1 MYMYIHIYIY
11 MYIHIYIHTCKH
23 MYYMYNMYMYISIHS
38 FLVAG
43 RAVGG
48 GRNTE
53 YRLLMDQLVPASYLQ
68 LEDSVRNIALN
79 LRFQGKPPVL
89 TYKEF
94 RSGLITVYIHVSN
107 HHTVQY
113 M

>member
-1 MYMYIHIYIY
+1 
-11 MYIHIYIHTCKH
+11 
-23 MYYMYNMYMYISIHS
+23 MYYMYMYISIHS

-48 GRNTE
+48 GRNPE

-79 LRFQGKPPVL
+79 LRLQGKPPVL

-94 RSGLITVYIHVSN
+94 RSGLITVYMYTCINKNSSYS
-107 HHTVQY
+107 TVITQ
-113 M
+113 